1 MERRRRST
9 GRSSLC
15 RQGQLEYVSQPVPLA
30 RLRTHD
36 CEYDRAAELAVATPL
51 GRGKLVFGRK
61 RCEQT
66 LVLSVDDDPVNQLV
80 IQSLLVPE
88 GYKVRASLQCMTG
101 VVIRAPSVQ
110 LPPLRSYKDAWPF
123 CFEPGDLIPVTAS
136 ACCAGGASHGRHGST
151 GAA

>member
-1 MERRRRST
+1 MTHDVSFCHPSAQSRLRAGSASSQGSWMGLPVKRDLHMLMEEDQPMERRRRST
-9 GRSSLC
+9 GRSSLS

-30 RLRTHD
+30 RLRTPD
-36 CEYDRAAELAVATPL
+36 YEYDRAADLAVATPL

-88 GYKVRASLQCMTG
+88 GYKVGPAC
-101 VVIRAPSVQ
+101 
-110 LPPLRSYKDAWPF
+110 
-123 CFEPGDLIPVTAS
+123 S
-136 ACCAGGASHGRHGST
+136 A
-151 GAA
+151 